1 MPKKICFIITSR
13 AQYARCRPLIDLVN
27 KDAYFELQIVVGG
40 QAIMPK
46 FGEVTVDMM
55 NNGYKSVEKIY
66 TIIEGGDNV
75 AMAKTTGLTILE
87 YTNILQ
93 RLNPGIVV
101 IIGDRFEVLA
111 TTVASAYL
119 NKIIAHIEGGDV
131 SGTIDESVRHAVTKF
146 AHLHFVTNDL
156 SVKRVAQMGENPDHI
171 YNVGSL
177 DIEFL
182 ENAAAIKDF
191 NFINNVGV
199 GSVIDFGKPFLIIMQ
214 HPVTINEDNSKNI
227 KITLEAVNDL
237 GLQAIWF
244 WPNIDAGTK
253 EASNAIRSF
262 REESDK
268 DYNIRFITHL
278 PADKFVNLLKRADCL
293 VGNSST
299 GIKECSYLG
308 IPVVDIGTR
317 QSGRLAAE
325 NVIHVDYNSR
335 QIIEAIKKQLAR
347 GRYPSSKIY
356 YQPNTSRQIVEIL
369 KKVNPPLQ
377 KKFFMIFK

>member
-1 MPKKICFIITSR
+1 
-13 AQYARCRPLIDLVN
+13 
-27 KDAYFELQIVVGG
+27 
-40 QAIMPK
+40 MPK
-46 FGEVTVDMM
+46 FGEVTVDMA
-55 NNGYKSVEKIY
+55 NNGYKSVERIY
-66 TIIEGGDNV
+66 TIIEGGDNI

-93 RLNPGIVV
+93 RLDPDIVV

-119 NKIIAHIEGGDV
+119 NKIIVHIEGGDV

-156 SVKRVAQMGENPDHI
+156 SAKRVAQMGEDPNHI
-171 YNVGSL
+171 FNVGSL

-182 ENAAAIKDF
+182 ENVPAVKDF
-191 NFINNVGV
+191 SFANQIGV
-199 GSVIDFGKPFLIIMQ
+199 GSAIDFNKPYLMVMQ
-214 HPVTINEDNSKNI
+214 HPVTTSEDNLKNI
-227 KITLEAVNDL
+227 RITLAAVNNL
-237 GLQAIWF
+237 GMQAIWF

-262 REESDK
+262 REESQF

-278 PADKFVNLLKRADCL
+278 PAEQFINLLKNASCM

-308 IPVVDIGTR
+308 IPVVNIGTR
-317 QSGRLAAE
+317 QSGRLCAE
-325 NVIHVDYNSR
+325 NVCHVDYDAK
-335 QIIEAIKKQLAR
+335 QITEAIKSQLAK

-356 YQPNTSRQIVEIL
+356 HKLNTSRQIVEIL
-369 KKVNPPLQ
+369 KKTQPPIQ
-377 KKFFMIFK
+377 KKFFMKDN